1 MIDRKV
7 IFERHYPSVDEELDE
22 AALAEI
28 DKRCETV
35 KEMSSDDIID
45 RLTRD
50 IEIVELPE
58 RKKSVR
64 EFIRTVKL
72 TAETYEIDTRITEY
86 DTHVSA
92 DFYFDFGGDVL
103 FFHPKEGFEII
114 MTIEHYT
121 HAVYRKGKKILPDE
135 WDLNFETGGT
145 YLQ

>member
-64 EFIRTVKL
+64 EFIGRL
-72 TAETYEIDTRITEY
+72 
-86 DTHVSA
+86 
-92 DFYFDFGGDVL
+92 L
-103 FFHPKEGFEII
+103 F
-114 MTIEHYT
+114 
-121 HAVYRKGKKILPDE
+121 
-135 WDLNFETGGT
+135 
-145 YLQ
+145 